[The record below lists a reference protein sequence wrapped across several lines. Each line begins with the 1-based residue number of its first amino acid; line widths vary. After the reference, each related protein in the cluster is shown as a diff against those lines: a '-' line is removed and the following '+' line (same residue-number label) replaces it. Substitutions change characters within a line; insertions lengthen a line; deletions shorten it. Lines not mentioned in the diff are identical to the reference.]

1 MATATLALL
10 TASLLVGP
18 STPGSHTTDEESAE
32 PIVIEHCLVSLLEEV
47 TVPARD
53 AGPLLQL
60 TVREG
65 TLVKQGQQLGQI
77 DDREPRAAAES
88 ARTQHVKASEVA
100 SNDIDVRY
108 AQAAAD
114 VAAADLWAAQETNR
128 RATNAVGAGEL
139 RRLELAKRRAD
150 LGTEQARKQQQLA
163 TYDRDVQAA
172 NIQVAELTVERRKVI
187 SPLDGVVVEIFK
199 RPGEWVQAGEAILR
213 VVRMNRLRVEGF
225 LSVEST
231 DPQEVADH
239 RVTVEVL
246 LKDGRVEQFSG
257 RIAFVNPLVH
267 AGGQYRVWGIVENRR
282 EVGQFL
288 LRPGHEVRMI
298 VDPTDPADEPVE
310 APPVELP
317 QNTTLQPTVP
327 DVT

>member
-18 STPGSHTTDEESAE
+18 STSGSLIADEEPAE

-65 TLVKQGQQLGQI
+65 ALVTQGQQLGQI

-88 ARTQHVKASEVA
+88 ARAQHAKASEVA
-100 SNDIDVRY
+100 GNDIDVRY

-150 LGTEQARKQQQLA
+150 LGTEQARMQQHLA
-163 TYDRDVQAA
+163 AYDREVQAA
-172 NIQVAELTVERRKVI
+172 NIKVAELTVERRKVI

-199 RPGEWVQAGEAILR
+199 RPGEWVQAGEVILR

-225 LSVEST
+225 LSVQTT

-246 LKDGRVEQFSG
+246 LKDGRVEQFNG

-267 AGGQYRVWGIVENRR
+267 AGGQYRVWAIVENRR
-282 EVGQFL
+282 EAGQFL
-288 LRPGHEVRMI
+288 LRPGHEVQMI

-317 QNTTLQPTVP
+317 PGTARQPLLP
-327 DVT
+327 NVT